1 MIYILFII
9 ELFIEYN
16 KIKIKKIKQNF
27 HNTLIILRLFFTK
40 ILYDFLFFIIIYRSI
55 NLYYRIISYA
65 IQREKGGG
73 GREKER
79 ENIFRYIT
87 LNMA

>member
-1 MIYILFII
+1 M
-9 ELFIEYN
+9 
-16 KIKIKKIKQNF
+16 Q
-27 HNTLIILRLFFTK
+27 
-40 ILYDFLFFIIIYRSI
+40 YRE
-55 NLYYRIISYA
+55 
-65 IQREKGGG
+65 REKGGG